1 LSRDRPETLKQA
13 IDSVLAQNKSTAG
26 FELIVSDNSENED
39 VRRMISKNYGN
50 NDFKLVIRNPPLS
63 SREHFQIII
72 SELSNDYAV
81 LFHDDDVM
89 CFDYVEVMSSFLN
102 SNNQVASA
110 IGCNASVFKKD
121 ILQPV
126 QQMHSFDYIKRFD
139 NQSDFLSQYL
149 FGKGGKAPFPSYMYN
164 TRFLK
169 KIPIASL
176 PCGKHRD
183 VTLLGSLLEYA
194 PIFWLPNSLMHYR
207 LHGSNDN
214 NTYSAP
220 NRICLLNY
228 MVKSGLKRDD
238 DLIVLFR
245 CDFWYKWF
253 VGQSI
258 KNIFLWRN
266 RIVLKYLLRKFF
278 YFMTKN
284 FFWKGFAARIKKDFL

>member
-1 LSRDRPETLKQA
+1 
-13 IDSVLAQNKSTAG
+13 
-26 FELIVSDNSENED
+26 
-39 VRRMISKNYGN
+39 
-50 NDFKLVIRNPPLS
+50 
-63 SREHFQIII
+63 
-72 SELSNDYAV
+72 
-81 LFHDDDVM
+81 
-89 CFDYVEVMSSFLN
+89 
-102 SNNQVASA
+102 
-110 IGCNASVFKKD
+110 
-121 ILQPV
+121 
-126 QQMHSFDYIKRFD
+126 
-139 NQSDFLSQYL
+139 
-149 FGKGGKAPFPSYMYN
+149 MYN

-176 PCGKHRD
+176 PCGKHGD
-183 VTLLGSLLEYA
+183 VTLLSSLLEYA

-278 YFMTKN
+278 YFMTKI